1 MAQMKHYL
9 GLNEYHFRQKNNEM
23 PTIYDP
29 ERLINAHMLLCGMSG
44 TGKSFQSLRFLES
57 AARAGVEIDIFDVH
71 EELDGLQG
79 SIACKYSQATG
90 YGFNPLVLDTDKHA
104 GGVNR
109 QVDFIVGLIRELTP
123 QFGSKQEAALRNILT
138 DTYAAGWI
146 RQTDPASWQRKKIT
160 ERMRADI
167 VKNNRWSELREYY
180 PTIDDLMSYATRKI
194 MALTIGGDNKC
205 AIAFENLA
213 KSRAKLNSLQSRY
226 AKASND
232 EEVQKLEGQIA
243 TAKEKCIDG
252 YTDFVNAMKTGREI
266 DDILKY
272 DSVDVLTS
280 VMQRIQLLN
289 STGIFR
295 ANEPP
300 FGNAR
305 VRVHQIKSLSTEQQV
320 LFVKLRLREI
330 FERRKQQG
338 ATASGTELRH
348 VIFLD
353 EAHKY
358 FTKDSDDII
367 NVLAKEARKF
377 GIGLWCASQQPTE
390 FPESFLTNVGATVL
404 LGIHSSYW
412 KRSASM
418 LRISED
424 GLKYIKPKEVLAIKL
439 QKDGEADPPFVNVI
453 VPNPNTAAG
462 RRSSDAN
469 Q

>member
-1 MAQMKHYL
+1 MPMQHYL
-9 GLNEYHFRQKNNEM
+9 GLSEYHYRQKHENF
-23 PTIYDP
+23 PVYYQP

-57 AARAGVEIDIFDVH
+57 AAQSGVEIDVFDVH
-71 EELDGLQG
+71 EELDKLPGA
-79 SIACKYSQATG
+79 IACKYSQATG
-90 YGFNPLVLDTDKHA
+90 YGYNPLVLDTDTHA

-109 QVDFIVGLIRELTP
+109 QVDFIVGLIKQLTP
-123 QFGSKQEAALRNILT
+123 QFGAKQEAALRNILT
-138 DTYAAGWI
+138 DTYTANWI
-146 RQTDPASWQRKKIT
+146 RQNDPKTWYRKKIT
-160 ERMRADI
+160 EAERNAI
-167 VKNNRWSELREYY
+167 VTAKRWGELRQYY
-180 PTIDDLMSYATRKI
+180 PTIDDLMSYMTRKI
-194 MALTIGGDNKC
+194 VALTIGGDNKC
-205 AIAFENLA
+205 AAAFDNLA
-213 KSRAKLNSLQSRY
+213 RLRTKLTGLQGKY

-232 EEVQKLEGQIA
+232 EDIQKLEGQILA
-243 TAKEKCIDG
+243 AKEKCKEGYAEFID
-252 YTDFVNAMKTGREI
+252 AMKTGREI

-280 VMQRIQLLN
+280 VMQRLQLLN

-300 FGNAR
+300 FGSSR
-305 VRVHQIKSLSTEQQV
+305 VRVHQIKSLTTDQQV

-338 ATASGTELRH
+338 ATTSGTELKH
-348 VIFLD
+348 IIFLD

-358 FTKDSDDII
+358 FSKESDDII

-404 LGIHSSYW
+404 LGIHSSFW

-424 GLKYIKPKEVLAIKL
+424 GLKYIKPKEVMAIKL
-439 QKDGEADPPFVNVI
+439 QKDGEADPSFRNVI
-453 VPNPNTAAG
+453 VPNPNTEAG
-462 RRSSDAN
+462 RLAN
-469 Q
+469 EAR